1 MQKTLCQ
8 HLEMV
13 YKSRILAGNLCCTVS
28 QERFL
33 ARKMRIPLTMS
44 IVPTLFLGVEYCA
57 TFQAALYI
65 ETHSLM
71 HQSEFHAASVALSR
85 AADKRKSL
93 INIHKNGYTA
103 TLRRISSLLLDGIDA
118 VVPRLGE
125 INLPVL
131 IIHGS
136 EDTLVPIEAS
146 NIADKGIA
154 SSDKTYDVS

>member
-1 MQKTLCQ
+1 
-8 HLEMV
+8 MV
-13 YKSRILAGNLCCTVS
+13 YKSRILAGNLCCTIS

-33 ARKMRIPLTMS
+33 ARKMCIRTMS

-71 HQSEFHAASVALSR
+71 HRSEFHAASVALSR

-103 TLRRISSLLLDGIDA
+103 TL
-118 VVPRLGE
+118 
-125 INLPVL
+125 
-131 IIHGS
+131 
-136 EDTLVPIEAS
+136 
-146 NIADKGIA
+146 
-154 SSDKTYDVS
+154 SDLEESQQ

>member
-1 MQKTLCQ
+1 
-8 HLEMV
+8 MV
-13 YKSRILAGNLCCTVS
+13 YKSRISAGNLCCTVS

-33 ARKMRIPLTMS
+33 ARKMRIRTMS
-44 IVPTLFLGVEYCA
+44 IVPTLLLGVEYCA

-103 TLRRISSLLLDGIDA
+103 TLT
-118 VVPRLGE
+118 
-125 INLPVL
+125 
-131 IIHGS
+131 GS
-136 EDTLVPIEAS
+136 
-146 NIADKGIA
+146 G
-154 SSDKTYDVS
+154 

>member
-1 MQKTLCQ
+1 MQKTLRQ

-13 YKSRILAGNLCCTVS
+13 YKSRISAGNLCCTVS

-33 ARKMRIPLTMS
+33 ARKMRIRTMS

-57 TFQAALYI
+57 TFQAGLYI

-103 TLRRISSLLLDGIDA
+103 TLKARPHGLCKVDRMRIQSSSSA
-118 VVPRLGE
+118 FTANEMR
-125 INLPVL
+125 
-131 IIHGS
+131 
-136 EDTLVPIEAS
+136 
-146 NIADKGIA
+146 IARPM
-154 SSDKTYDVS
+154 

>member
-1 MQKTLCQ
+1 
-8 HLEMV
+8 
-13 YKSRILAGNLCCTVS
+13 
-28 QERFL
+28 
-33 ARKMRIPLTMS
+33 MS

-103 TLRRISSLLLDGIDA
+103 TLIVNFSLVILVIVNNNDL
-118 VVPRLGE
+118 
-125 INLPVL
+125 
-131 IIHGS
+131 
-136 EDTLVPIEAS
+136 TLTKIGFS
-146 NIADKGIA
+146 F
-154 SSDKTYDVS
+154 SYC